1 MLLFLTFSEVIK
13 FAMALREIIIY
24 AVLGALL
31 VAAIIS
37 GILTIIKYVKKY
49 KSATTKA
56 EKEAAINDM
65 VAELK
70 NIVPSVEGM
79 FSKITKAVN
88 SATGGA
94 ASTTTTTTTASVSE
108 KPFSAMKKAVAE
120 SKLKTYADLKGYT
133 YDPDFWSEQ
142 IDGIVAVMNTQRDQ
156 KQAEKEAAT
165 SAK

>member
-1 MLLFLTFSEVIK
+1 MLLLLTFSEVSN
-13 FAMALREIIIY
+13 FVMALREIVIY

-49 KSATTKA
+49 KAATTKA

-70 NIVPSVEGM
+70 NIVPTVEGM

-88 SATGGA
+88 SAKNGTA
-94 ASTTTTTTTASVSE
+94 TATTAEESE

-120 SKLKTYADLKGYT
+120 SKLKTYADLKGYS
-133 YDPDFWSEQ
+133 YDPDFWSKQ
-142 IDGIVAVMNTQRDQ
+142 IDGVVAVMNTQRDQ
-156 KQAEKEAAT
+156 AQSTK
-165 SAK
+165 

>member
-1 MLLFLTFSEVIK
+1 MLLLLTFSEVIK

-31 VAAIIS
+31 VAAIVS
-37 GILTIIKYVKKY
+37 GVLTIIKYVKKY
-49 KSATTKA
+49 KAATTEA

-88 SATGGA
+88 SATGSATA
-94 ASTTTTTTTASVSE
+94 ATTTSGSE